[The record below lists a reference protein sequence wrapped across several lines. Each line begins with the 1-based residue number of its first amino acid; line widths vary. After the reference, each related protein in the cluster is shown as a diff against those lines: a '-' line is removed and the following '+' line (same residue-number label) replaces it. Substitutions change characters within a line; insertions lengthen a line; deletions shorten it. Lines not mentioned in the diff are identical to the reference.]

1 MLLFFD
7 LGNTWWYFT
16 TNTNFASD
24 EYDIYYID
32 APDYYYRVQVSI
44 ESVDYGTSEWSDE
57 LIVLTRSMLQD
68 SVTDQELED
77 LKVLI
82 VRYKVRS
89 VEKDTKVYSK
99 Y

>member
-1 MLLFFD
+1 MLLFFY
-7 LGNTWWYFT
+7 LGTWWYFT

-24 EYDIYYID
+24 EYDNFYMEANNIIH
-32 APDYYYRVQVSI
+32 RVQVSI

-57 LIVLTRSMLQD
+57 LIVLTRSMLSNSD
-68 SVTDQELED
+68 TEFED

-82 VRYKVRS
+82 VRYKVRL

>member
-1 MLLFFD
+1 MH
-7 LGNTWWYFT
+7 LGSSWNFT

>member
-1 MLLFFD
+1 MEA
-7 LGNTWWYFT
+7 N
-16 TNTNFASD
+16 N
-24 EYDIYYID
+24 IIH
-32 APDYYYRVQVSI
+32 RVQVSI

-57 LIVLTRSMLQD
+57 LIVLTRSMLSNSD
-68 SVTDQELED
+68 TDQELED

-82 VRYKVRS
+82 VRYKVRL